1 MELSKEIIKNLP
13 QISDEELE
21 EIRLSTEKLVEIT
34 LDDFDKACAIIDSIY
49 EQFHGILSQ
58 EQIESLITSELRT
71 RNLYS

>member
-34 LDDFDKACAIIDSIY
+34 LDD
-49 EQFHGILSQ
+49 
-58 EQIESLITSELRT
+58 
-71 RNLYS
+71 